1 MEYLKTFT
9 LQSFAAKK
17 CPYSWMATKTPTKTM
32 KAIIENKKSI
42 LLIVFNNYE
51 GIIKIEGIKGS
62 NKNKELP
69 YNQLSEVIKLSQL
82 ENFHR

>member
-1 MEYLKTFT
+1 
-9 LQSFAAKK
+9 
-17 CPYSWMATKTPTKTM
+17 M

-42 LLIVFNNYE
+42 LLIVFINYE

-69 YNQLSEVIKLSQL
+69 YNQ
-82 ENFHR
+82 

>member
-1 MEYLKTFT
+1 
-9 LQSFAAKK
+9 
-17 CPYSWMATKTPTKTM
+17 
-32 KAIIENKKSI
+32 

-69 YNQLSEVIKLSQL
+69 YNQQSKVIKLSKL
-82 ENFHR
+82 KNSYR

>member
-1 MEYLKTFT
+1 
-9 LQSFAAKK
+9 
-17 CPYSWMATKTPTKTM
+17 M

-69 YNQLSEVIKLSQL
+69 YNQLSKVIKLSKL
-82 ENFHR
+82 ENFQR